1 MRRLTWVVSCLVIVG
16 LAAADEPGP
25 TTKNAGP
32 QAEGK
37 DNVKTKAK
45 GKGKAAAGSQ
55 GAAAAVKSKPT
66 PSTDP
71 RATSLLVAAQ
81 NLEKTGKKPGAIGL
95 YRDLLI
101 KYPDSLEA
109 PEATI
114 RLQALGGKVPDP
126 SEIKPAPPAEKT
138 KLTRAPKPKYASQSA
153 NRAALDQSL
162 GGIIQSAATPP
173 PATGPYGK

>member
-1 MRRLTWVVSCLVIVG
+1 MRRLTWVVSCLIIVG
-16 LAAADEPGP
+16 LAAADEPAP
-25 TTKNAGP
+25 TAKKAGP
-32 QAEGK
+32 QADVKE
-37 DNVKTKAK
+37 NVKTKA
-45 GKGKAAAGSQ
+45 KGKAAAGSQ
-55 GAAAAVKSKPT
+55 GAAVAAKSKT
-66 PSTDP
+66 ARSTDP
-71 RATSLLVAAQ
+71 RATSLLVSAQ
-81 NLEKTGKKPGAIGL
+81 NLEKTGKKTGAIGL

-138 KLTRAPKPKYASQSA
+138 KLTRAPKPRYASQEA

-162 GGIIQSAATPP
+162 GGMIQSAATPP